1 MFFNHLIDA
10 AKQKAASI
18 KWENARTRFDV
29 RIRIRVYR
37 PNGTDGRTRYGLKFP
52 EQHPIKYVEQHPIKY
67 VAPLILVEVR

>member
-29 RIRIRVYR
+29 RIGIRIRIR
-37 PNGTDGRTRYGLKFP
+37 IRIRICPS
-52 EQHPIKYVEQHPIKY
+52 
-67 VAPLILVEVR
+67 VRNW